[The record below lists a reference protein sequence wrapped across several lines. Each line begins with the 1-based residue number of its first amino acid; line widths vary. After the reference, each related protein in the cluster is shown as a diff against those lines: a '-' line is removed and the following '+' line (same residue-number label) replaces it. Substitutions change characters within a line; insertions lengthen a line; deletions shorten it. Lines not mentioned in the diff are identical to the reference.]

1 MILSI
6 LSYLVIPLYPLL
18 FVRETDLFSSNFSVI
33 GSLEEQKN
41 RFSVWAILLSTT
53 LYRMLFPVI
62 GKAPFSQTLSSL
74 SAHKGSRRRTLCF
87 FLLNQALFFLVA
99 TVILPYAPSDLPR
112 QARMHVFCALI
123 SSVSLF
129 TCLVLLIHSYYRAQ
143 PDRFRPLMWILWGS
157 FAVSM
162 VLLLFCGIVNSVLEI
177 LVTITACILSRQLYQ
192 KVFDFPALP

>member
-6 LSYLVIPLYPLL
+6 LSYLVIPFYTLL

-62 GKAPFSQTLSSL
+62 GKAPFSPPPVQAQKSQPQ
-74 SAHKGSRRRTLCF
+74 
-87 FLLNQALFFLVA
+87 NALFFSFKPGALFSGCYRHSSIHA
-99 TVILPYAPSDLPR
+99 FRPSL

-143 PDRFRPLMWILWGS
+143 LGPFPEPDVDSMGFFCRQHGS
-157 FAVSM
+157 SACLRDRKQRS
-162 VLLLFCGIVNSVLEI
+162 GNSGNHYRLRV
-177 LVTITACILSRQLYQ
+177 
-192 KVFDFPALP
+192 KPPALPESF